1 MSHKDGR
8 VVLSAWVEPVL
19 RDYVREAA
27 RLSGLEFSRWV
38 ERAVRQ
44 TMARESA
51 DRAMAAA
58 RERGECGTWTCGYAP
73 CACDQN
79 MSSCRATRVRKLTGV
94 ERKHVRALAGS
105 LLFGGEHRDDVI
117 REVMCWLG
125 DRGWP
130 SREALL
136 RAREVVDKATGC
148 RP

>member
-58 RERGECGTWTCGYAP
+58 RERCECGTCGYAP
-73 CACDQN
+73 CACDQ
-79 MSSCRATRVRKLTGV
+79 T
-94 ERKHVRALAGS
+94 
-105 LLFGGEHRDDVI
+105 
-117 REVMCWLG
+117 
-125 DRGWP
+125 
-130 SREALL
+130 
-136 RAREVVDKATGC
+136 
-148 RP
+148 